1 MRLYLVRARH
11 RGVGVL
17 FVVVVVGGLV
27 VAVVG
32 EDGEAVLGG
41 DASREKGLGVG
52 DGIGGGLVV
61 AVVGRGTI
69 MTTPRGGGFGFG
81 CPPAGGLG
89 FGF

>member
-17 FVVVVVGGLV
+17 FVVVVVGGGLV

-41 DASREKGLGVG
+41 DASREKGLDVG
-52 DGIGGGLVV
+52 GGIGGGLVV
-61 AVVGRGTI
+61 AVIGREII
-69 MTTPRGGGFGFG
+69 MTTPPRGRI
-81 CPPAGGLG
+81 
-89 FGF
+89 

>member
-11 RGVGVL
+11 RGVV
-17 FVVVVVGGLV
+17 FVVVFVGGLV

-32 EDGEAVLGG
+32 EDGEAVL
-41 DASREKGLGVG
+41 SREQGLGVG
-52 DGIGGGLVV
+52 NGIGGGLVV